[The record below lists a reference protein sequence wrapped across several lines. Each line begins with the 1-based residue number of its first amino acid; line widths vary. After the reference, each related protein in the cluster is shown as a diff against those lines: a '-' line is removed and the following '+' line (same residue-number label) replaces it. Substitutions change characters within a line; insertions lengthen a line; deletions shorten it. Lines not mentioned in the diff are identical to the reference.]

1 MPENWSKSLL
11 GDPILDE
18 MPGGAGGWTGRGAGA
33 AGRAGG
39 EGPGAWGGAGDGALV
54 GATTIGP

>member
-18 MPGGAGGWTGRGAGA
+18 MRGGAGGGGGGFARGEEGAGRGV
-33 AGRAGG
+33 
-39 EGPGAWGGAGDGALV
+39 AWGDGALM